1 MGISFGST
9 GIKPYVG
16 SKEVKEAY
24 VGSQLVYRAIPP
36 YYYYF
41 MGTPNDYIL
50 NNIELL
56 ISSAVTKTGGYE
68 NYVLKMTTIKSGI
81 IGQSAQIR
89 ISVSNHKGK
98 VLHLRALA
106 QARVIQYQQK
116 SNSAGVLSSGN
127 LTFGS
132 APTLAEI
139 NIDSRADYI
148 EVTVIYNY
156 TGEYCAFDAI
166 WVEQE

>member
-1 MGISFGST
+1 MSISKGGQSV
-9 GIKPYVG
+9 KPYVG

-24 VGSQLVYRAIPP
+24 VGGQLVYRAIPP

-41 MGTPNDYIL
+41 LGKPNDYIL

-56 ISSAVTKTGGYE
+56 TNSAVTKPGGYE
-68 NYVLKMTTIKSGI
+68 NYVLKMTTTKQGT
-81 IGQSAQIR
+81 IGNSAQIR

-98 VLHLRALA
+98 VLHLRASA

-132 APTLAEI
+132 APTLTEI

-148 EVTVIYNY
+148 EVFVIYNY